1 MVPTTHERLTMHKK
15 LLTTRQYKLDKGLDA
30 SVLTAGITLSPAG
43 EASQILKRKLAT
55 TCSMSGACAAGCL
68 KFAGMNQ
75 YPTHAVARANRT
87 AYWFDERAAF
97 LQQAIHEY
105 QLVARKAQREGMLA
119 AGRPNLLSDL
129 PQMAQALADAL
140 PAIQFYD
147 YTKIP
152 KAWTRTRPNYHL
164 TYSASERSTSADIR
178 DHFAHGINV
187 AVVVSDIAKGEPLPT
202 TFTLHGITRP
212 AIDGDEN
219 DIRFRDAVG
228 VFVLLRWKGSRA
240 RLAAATASKWA
251 KPTISLTLVH

>member
-1 MVPTTHERLTMHKK
+1 MHKK
-15 LLTTRQYKLDKGLDA
+15 LLTTRQYKLDKGLDGD
-30 SVLTAGITLSPAG
+30 VLTAGITLSPAG
-43 EASQILKRKLAT
+43 EAGQILRRKLAT
-55 TCSMSGACAAGCL
+55 TCAMSGACAAGCL

-87 AYWFDERAAF
+87 AYWFDDRASF
-97 LQQAIHEY
+97 LAQAIHEY
-105 QLVARKAQREGMLA
+105 QLVAKKAQREGMLA

-129 PQMAQALADAL
+129 PMMAQALADAL

-152 KAWTRTRPNYHL
+152 QAWKRTRPNYHL

-187 AVVVSDIAKGEPLPT
+187 AVVVSDIAKGEPLPA

-212 AIDGDEN
+212 AIDGDRD
-219 DIRFRDAVG
+219 DIRFKDPVG
-228 VFVLLRWKGSRA
+228 VFVLLRWKGSKA
-240 RLAAATASKWA
+240 RLASAAAAEWA

>member
-1 MVPTTHERLTMHKK
+1 MHKK
-15 LLTTRQYKLDKGLDA
+15 LLTTKQYKLDKGLDA

-43 EASQILKRKLAT
+43 EAGQILRRKLAT
-55 TCSMSGACAAGCL
+55 TCAMSGACAAGCL

-87 AYWFDERAAF
+87 AYWFDDRASF
-97 LQQAIHEY
+97 LAQAIHEY
-105 QLVARKAQREGMLA
+105 RLVVKKAQREGMLA

-129 PQMAQALADAL
+129 PQMAQALAAAL
-140 PAIQFYD
+140 PEIQFYD

-152 KAWTRTRPNYHL
+152 QAWTRTRSNYHL

>member
-1 MVPTTHERLTMHKK
+1 MHKK
-15 LLTTRQYKLDKGLDA
+15 LLTTKQYKLDKGLDA
-30 SVLTAGITLSPAG
+30 SVLTAGITLSPAH
-43 EASQILKRKLAT
+43 EASLVLGRKLPT
-55 TCSMSGACAAGCL
+55 TCSMSGHCAAGCL
-68 KFAGMNQ
+68 VHSGMNQ

-87 AYWFDERAAF
+87 AYWFDDRAAF

-105 QLVARKAQREGMLA
+105 QLVAKKAQREGMVA

-152 KAWTRTRPNYHL
+152 QAWTRTRPNYHL
-164 TYSASERSTSADIR
+164 TYSASERSTAADIR

-187 AVVVSDIAKGEPLPT
+187 AVVVSDIAKGEKLPE
-202 TFTLHGITRP
+202 TFTLHGVTRP

-228 VFVLLRWKGSRA
+228 VFVLLRWKGSKA
-240 RLAAATASKWA
+240 RLASATASKWA
-251 KPTISLTLVH
+251 QPTIPLTLVH

>member
-1 MVPTTHERLTMHKK
+1 MHKK
-15 LLTTRQYKLDKGLDA
+15 LLTTKQYKLDKGLDA

-43 EASQILKRKLAT
+43 EAGEILKRKLGN
-55 TCSMSGACAAGCL
+55 TCPMAGACAAGCL

-75 YPTHAVARANRT
+75 YPSHAVARATRT
-87 AYWFDERAAF
+87 AFYFDQRSAF
-97 LQQAIHEY
+97 LAQAIHEY
-105 QLVARKAQREGMLA
+105 RLVAKKAAREGMLA

-129 PQMAQALADAL
+129 PMMAQALADAL
-140 PAIQFYD
+140 PNIQFYD

-152 KAWTRTRPNYHL
+152 QAWKRTRTNYHL
-164 TYSASERSTSADIR
+164 TYSASERSTAADIR

-187 AVVVSDIAKGEPLPT
+187 AVVVSDVAKGEPLPA
-202 TFTLHGITRP
+202 TFTLHGVTRP

-240 RLAAATASKWA
+240 RLASATASDWA
-251 KPTISLTLVH
+251 KPTIPLTLVH

>member
-1 MVPTTHERLTMHKK
+1 MIKK
-15 LLTTRQYKLDKGLDA
+15 LLTTKQYKLDKGLDA
-30 SVLTAGITLSPAG
+30 SVLTAGITLSPDN
-43 EASQILKRKLAT
+43 ECSVILGRLYPS
-55 TCSMSGACAAGCL
+55 TCPFCGACAKGCL

-75 YPTHAVARANRT
+75 YPTHAIARANRT
-87 AYWFDERAAF
+87 AFWFDDRAAF

-105 QLVARKAQREGMLA
+105 QLVAKKAARENMLA

-152 KAWTRTRPNYHL
+152 QAWKRTRPNYHL
-164 TYSASERSTSADIR
+164 TYSASERSTAADIR
-178 DHFAHGINV
+178 DHFDHGINV
-187 AVVVSDIAKGEPLPT
+187 AVVVSDIAKGEPLPA
-202 TFTLHGITRP
+202 TFTLHGVTRP

-228 VFVLLRWKGSRA
+228 VFVLLRWKGSKA
-240 RLAAATASKWA
+240 RLASAAAAEWA
-251 KPTISLTLVH
+251 KPTIPLTLVH

>member
-1 MVPTTHERLTMHKK
+1 MHKK
-15 LLTTRQYKLDKGLDA
+15 LLTTKQYKLDKGLDA
-30 SVLTAGITLSPAG
+30 SVLTAGITLSPAH
-43 EASQILKRKLAT
+43 EASLVLGRKLPT

-87 AYWFDERAAF
+87 AYWFDDRAAF
-97 LQQAIHEY
+97 LTQAIHEY
-105 QLVARKAQREGMLA
+105 QLVAKKAARENMLA

-152 KAWTRTRPNYHL
+152 QAWKRTRPNYHL
-164 TYSASERSTSADIR
+164 TYSASERSTAADIK
-178 DHFAHGINV
+178 DHFDHGINV
-187 AVVVSDIAKGEPLPT
+187 AVVVSDIAKGEPLPA
-202 TFTLHGITRP
+202 TFTLHGVTRP

-228 VFVLLRWKGSRA
+228 VFVLLRWKGSKA
-240 RLAAATASKWA
+240 RLASAAESKWA
-251 KPTISLTLVH
+251 QPTIPLTLVH